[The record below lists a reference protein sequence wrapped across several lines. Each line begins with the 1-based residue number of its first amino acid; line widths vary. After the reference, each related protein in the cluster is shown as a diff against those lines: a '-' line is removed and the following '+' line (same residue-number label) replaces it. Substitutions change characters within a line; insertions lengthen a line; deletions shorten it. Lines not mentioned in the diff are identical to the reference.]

1 MKTKSIISLFL
12 CLILLISSVSFGTSA
27 KEEEV
32 AETGNYTYYIENYE
46 QLRNLAKTSQSDC
59 RYILSTDIE
68 QVDNLNDLEV
78 IIPSGSI
85 FNLDLN
91 GYSIKRSTSGNDLTL
106 FRIKSDGVMTIKDTS
121 ASQTGYCAFSEGY
134 GNHNKSVFLNEGGEL
149 EIFNGYYEIFS
160 PYEQGDCCVVRTS
173 SGYTNIY
180 DGTFDSSSSN
190 GGDTIKAN
198 HDAYLYDTPHV
209 TIFGG
214 DFYGKYQSIDASAFG
229 NYLNYAKDY
238 PNGALHPA
246 VYVLGGNFYI
256 TNGGKDGKDASF
268 AYCNNGWGRVIVAE
282 GTVLYKCLNS
292 GDQRFLNGVS
302 KKLFTETID
311 DYTGGYYEVTAP
323 PLIISEGLDYYY
335 RLIGLCQ
342 KAEVNSYGE
351 SIYNVLKEQFDYI
364 NNQIDTIYVPAEEKI
379 SPEIKLVNRTID
391 HQYINWYICNEFSY
405 NGEDTQWTHL
415 GDYQNVSQWQ
425 FDDRPEEG
433 GNYLIRC
440 VVTNSDLTTYEDIVR
455 LVYEPL
461 KSDTIVSSVEVND
474 VTIPACGEKV
484 DFTLAPADD
493 SFYINA
499 VYWTDVTDS
508 KNRVYLK
515 ENDTFEAGHKYELEV
530 WIRANEYYKFQT
542 DSDGWLEISAVV
554 GGKEAEVI
562 LPGSSISAE
571 LLVTFAVEEN
581 EIPTQSSSSE
591 NTTPSNLTTP
601 SSPSYPSGSDNP
613 NPKGILG
620 DADCSGKVNVKDATA
635 IQKHTASLI
644 TLSETGLILAD
655 VDANTNVNVK
665 DATAIQKWIAGIP
678 TSFPIGEAV

>member
-1 MKTKSIISLFL
+1 K
-12 CLILLISSVSFGTSA
+12 
-27 KEEEV
+27 
-32 AETGNYTYYIENYE
+32 N
-46 QLRNLAKTSQSDC
+46 
-59 RYILSTDIE
+59 
-68 QVDNLNDLEV
+68 
-78 IIPSGSI
+78 
-85 FNLDLN
+85 
-91 GYSIKRSTSGNDLTL
+91 
-106 FRIKSDGVMTIKDTS
+106 
-121 ASQTGYCAFSEGY
+121 
-134 GNHNKSVFLNEGGEL
+134 
-149 EIFNGYYEIFS
+149 
-160 PYEQGDCCVVRTS
+160 
-173 SGYTNIY
+173 
-180 DGTFDSSSSN
+180 
-190 GGDTIKAN
+190 
-198 HDAYLYDTPHV
+198 
-209 TIFGG
+209 
-214 DFYGKYQSIDASAFG
+214 
-229 NYLNYAKDY
+229 
-238 PNGALHPA
+238 
-246 VYVLGGNFYI
+246 
-256 TNGGKDGKDASF
+256 
-268 AYCNNGWGRVIVAE
+268 
-282 GTVLYKCLNS
+282 
-292 GDQRFLNGVS
+292 
-302 KKLFTETID
+302 
-311 DYTGGYYEVTAP
+311 
-323 PLIISEGLDYYY
+323 
-335 RLIGLCQ
+335 
-342 KAEVNSYGE
+342 
-351 SIYNVLKEQFDYI
+351 
-364 NNQIDTIYVPAEEKI
+364 

-391 HQYINWYICNEFSY
+391 HQYINWYMCNESDY
-405 NGEDTQWTHL
+405 NGADTKWTPL

-474 VTIPACGEKV
+474 VTIPACGEKA

-571 LLVTFAVEEN
+571 LLVTFTVEDN
-581 EIPTQSSSSE
+581 VIPTQSSSSE

-601 SSPSYPSGSDNP
+601 SSPSYPTSPSNPSGSDNP

-620 DADCSGKVNVKDATA
+620 DADCNGKVNVKDATA